1 MNEPTYEELLIL
13 GTLLEYWEES
23 HYMIDDTGLTA
34 DHFESDVCGEVF
46 KAIIRVSEN
55 GDQPHLLTVVKE
67 LDQEASEVAQIA
79 MGNSD
84 MGESK
89 ALFLNTCRSIINAS
103 KERLLK
109 NKLLRLIQDDGY
121 ENIIGQL
128 GDVYDEAI
136 VGCGKDETIADICNN
151 VIHDYDHGI
160 VEGLPSMFG
169 KLNRVMTYRGM
180 CVIGARPGAGKTTF
194 ALQETASQL
203 GSGKRVGFVSVEMP
217 ASQCIQRIIAN
228 VGNVHGYR
236 MMNRRLTTSEAN
248 KMRETAR
255 ELANMPLFFAPDET
269 QDIHKIC
276 SWIEYA
282 VKRHKV
288 EFIVV
293 DYLQLIKGRFNN
305 RYEAVTDIS
314 NSLARLQKKLG
325 IPFMVLS
332 QLRRPSDSSTVKP
345 PTMADLRESGS
356 IEQDATSIIL
366 LHKKYED
373 KEIVQATLEKN
384 RHGQTTRFE
393 LDAQFA
399 YYRFVE
405 RDEDY

>member
-1 MNEPTYEELLIL
+1 
-13 GTLLEYWEES
+13 
-23 HYMIDDTGLTA
+23 
-34 DHFESDVCGEVF
+34 
-46 KAIIRVSEN
+46 
-55 GDQPHLLTVVKE
+55 
-67 LDQEASEVAQIA
+67 
-79 MGNSD
+79 
-84 MGESK
+84 
-89 ALFLNTCRSIINAS
+89 
-103 KERLLK
+103 
-109 NKLLRLIQDDGY
+109 
-121 ENIIGQL
+121 
-128 GDVYDEAI
+128 
-136 VGCGKDETIADICNN
+136 
-151 VIHDYDHGI
+151 
-160 VEGLPSMFG
+160 
-169 KLNRVMTYRGM
+169 
-180 CVIGARPGAGKTTF
+180 
-194 ALQETASQL
+194 
-203 GSGKRVGFVSVEMP
+203 
-217 ASQCIQRIIAN
+217 
-228 VGNVHGYR
+228 
-236 MMNRRLTTSEAN
+236 
-248 KMRETAR
+248 
-255 ELANMPLFFAPDET
+255 LANMPLFFAPDET

-288 EFIVV
+288 EFVVV